1 MEIRSIK
8 GVGEEKWMEFK
19 SLAAKKN
26 VSLGELFAL
35 MLADYRKRS
44 ELVWNRILNG
54 EKILSDSEALE
65 LEKTIKELRKEKG
78 FRI

>member
-1 MEIRSIK
+1 METRSIK
-8 GVGEEKWMEFK
+8 GVGRERWMEFK

-26 VSLGELFAL
+26 ISLGELFAL
-35 MLADYRKRS
+35 MLADYGKRS
-44 ELVWNRILNG
+44 ELVWDSILNG

-65 LEKTIKELRKEKG
+65 LEKGLRELRKEKG